1 MSTALSE
8 VEVIE
13 AEPIII
19 EEDGDVVSD
28 DTGRVKGTVAM
39 SRALVNA
46 SHGLKLNE
54 KRLMMCALRFID
66 SKKSPHAQGGSPGY
80 VSVRVK
86 ADQFAAV
93 ADLQPRD
100 GERQATSAYE
110 GLKDACARL
119 MERKLTYREGK
130 RLVQLRWVFKAVYHD
145 GEGWA
150 EISFSPDLTPHIFML
165 RNRFVQYNLELAR
178 GLQSVY
184 TWRLLELLMR
194 EKDRGKLFIT
204 VEDLRVA
211 LDIPETYRFADIK
224 RRVIET
230 AVGELNKKADLV
242 IDWKPVKRGRAVAS
256 LEFTF
261 VENPQRRLTDF

>member
-1 MSTALSE
+1 
-8 VEVIE
+8 
-13 AEPIII
+13 
-19 EEDGDVVSD
+19 
-28 DTGRVKGTVAM
+28 M

-66 SKKSPHAQGGSPGY
+66 SKKSPYAQGGANLGY
-80 VSVRVK
+80 VSVRVR

-93 ADLQPRD
+93 ANLQPRE

-119 MERKLTYREGK
+119 MERKLTYRDGK
-130 RLVQLRWVFKAVYHD
+130 KTVQLRWVFKATYHD

-150 EISFSPDLTPHIFML
+150 EIAFSPDLTPHIFML

-194 EKDRGKLFIT
+194 EKDRGKLLIT
-204 VEDLRVA
+204 VDDLRIA
-211 LDIPETYRFADIK
+211 LDIPDTYRFADIK

-230 AVGELNKKADLV
+230 AVDELNRKADLV
-242 IDWKPVKRGRAVAS
+242 IQWKPVKRGRAVHS

-261 VENPQRRLTDF
+261 IENPQKRLDGIF